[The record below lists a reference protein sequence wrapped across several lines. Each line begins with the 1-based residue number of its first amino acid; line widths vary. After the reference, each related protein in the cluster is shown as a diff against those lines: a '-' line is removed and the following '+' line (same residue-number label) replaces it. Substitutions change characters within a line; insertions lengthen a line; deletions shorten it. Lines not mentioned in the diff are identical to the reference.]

1 MHIVLELKGSMPGH
15 ITSIVLRAGTNLNS
29 TLTWTSQSAS
39 LKVYLY
45 QKGDDLLVGSPQ
57 ATSSK
62 CTSCSTPTSTLNY
75 KVAKSG
81 VFYLRVLS
89 ESALNNQA
97 LVAFKLSIRNGILNK
112 VI

>member
-1 MHIVLELKGSMPGH
+1 MLVAKSTIPDL
-15 ITSIVLRAGTNLNS
+15 TYSIVLRADTDLNS

-89 ESALNNQA
+89 DSALSNQA
-97 LVAFKLSIRNGILNK
+97 SVAFKLSIRNGILNK